1 MTDLVEEL
9 RNKCTQGKVY
19 CPDVYLRE
27 EWCLFCRAADELAAL
42 QESVTEQ
49 NKLLCDG
56 FRSYRELRAENERLG
71 KEYNE
76 LRGVL
81 DKRNIENVEVG
92 RYITT
97 EPLAET
103 VGQRQVD
110 SFGELRSCLDPP
122 KPKLSNDVE
131 RELAKVE
138 HKLQLFEAQRDC
150 AIVLLREIYA
160 THAFI
165 KGGLCNCEL
174 CHRVANFLKPWE
186 AKE

>member
-81 DKRNIENVEVG
+81 DKRNIENVE
-92 RYITT
+92 
-97 EPLAET
+97 
-103 VGQRQVD
+103 
-110 SFGELRSCLDPP
+110 LRSCLDPP